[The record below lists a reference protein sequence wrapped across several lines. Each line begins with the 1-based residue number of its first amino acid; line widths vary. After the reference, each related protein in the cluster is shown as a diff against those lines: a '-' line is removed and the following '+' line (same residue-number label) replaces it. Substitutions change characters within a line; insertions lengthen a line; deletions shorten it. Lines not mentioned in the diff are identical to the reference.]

1 MAIRKTD
8 QPVRKIKDLAEGVA
22 KSETAPPE
30 IRRAR
35 AVIVQSSLVVLAIA
49 FGLLVILVKM
59 TESLPIDLQITRFL
73 QASNLPLFRSVMIA
87 VSWGGTFPQVL
98 IPIAIITLALYGA
111 GLHWEAL
118 MSVVAAVGVQAVIMM
133 VKVAIH
139 RPRPTTD
146 LVHVFSQLNSYSFPS
161 GHVMFF
167 LGYFGFIWFLAFS
180 LLKNSS
186 KRTVLLVVL
195 GLLLV
200 LVGPS
205 RVYLGAHWP
214 SDILGAYLLGI
225 LVLVGIV
232 RVYRWGKTRF
242 FIHQPVAAAPAKA

>member
-8 QPVRKIKDLAEGVA
+8 QSVGKIKALAEGVA

-35 AVIVQSSLVVLAIA
+35 AVIVESALIVLAIA
-49 FGLLVILVKM
+49 FGLLAILVKM
-59 TESLPIDLQITRFL
+59 TPYLQIDFQITRFL
-73 QASNLPLFRSVMIA
+73 QASNVSLFRPVMIA
-87 VSWGGTFPQVL
+87 VSWVGTFPQML
-98 IPIAIITLALYGA
+98 IPIVIITLLLYGS

-118 MSVVAAVGVQAVIMM
+118 MSVVAAVGVPAINMM

-146 LVHVFSQLNSYSFPS
+146 LVNVFSHPSTYSFPS

-167 LGYFGFIWFLAFS
+167 LGYFGFIWFLVFS
-180 LLKNSS
+180 LLKDSS

-195 GLLLV
+195 GLPLV

-214 SDILGAYLLGI
+214 SDIVGAYLLGV

-232 RVYRWGKTRF
+232 RFYRWGKTRF
-242 FIHQPVAAAPAKA
+242 FVHQPVAAAPAKA

>member
-1 MAIRKTD
+1 
-8 QPVRKIKDLAEGVA
+8 
-22 KSETAPPE
+22 
-30 IRRAR
+30 
-35 AVIVQSSLVVLAIA
+35 
-49 FGLLVILVKM
+49 
-59 TESLPIDLQITRFL
+59 
-73 QASNLPLFRSVMIA
+73 MIA
-87 VSWGGTFPQVL
+87 VSWGGTFPQIV
-98 IPIAIITLALYGA
+98 IPIAIIALLLYGS

-118 MSVVAAVGVQAVIMM
+118 MSVVAAVGVQAITMM

-146 LVHVFSQLNSYSFPS
+146 LVHVFSQLSSCSFPS

-180 LLKNSS
+180 LLKDSS
-186 KRTVLLVVL
+186 KRIVLLVVL
-195 GLLLV
+195 GLALV

-205 RVYLGAHWP
+205 RIYLGAHWP

-242 FIHQPVAAAPAKA
+242 FVHQPVAAAPAKA